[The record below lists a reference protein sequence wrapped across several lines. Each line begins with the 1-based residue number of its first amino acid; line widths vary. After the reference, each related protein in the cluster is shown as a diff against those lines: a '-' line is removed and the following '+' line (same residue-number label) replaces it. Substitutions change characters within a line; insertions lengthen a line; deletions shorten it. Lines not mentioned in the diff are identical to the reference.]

1 MNLYTQNISVSSSHE
16 ILFSHVRD
24 IPRVNGHD
32 FHLHDFM
39 EIFIYVEGDVDFIV
53 NQNYIDLHRGDIILA
68 NENILH
74 KAVVKGTAWYER
86 FYIGIPQNAFSH
98 MDQSANPLACFS
110 RGVCVISIGEND
122 FRNILSLLRKM
133 ADLIETDLHSNAY
146 TVYGYLLQ
154 ILSILNRKTT
164 IGSNGTPRRDSPHE
178 LISRVLAFLENSATQ
193 VNSVAEIAEHFHVSA
208 SYLSSLFS
216 QDMDV
221 TLKRYLMICKISKSK
236 IMLSQ
241 GESVSNTGL
250 ACGFCTTSHFIS
262 VFREVTGMTPNAY
275 RSSLMG

>member
-1 MNLYTQNISVSSSHE
+1 MNLYNQNISVDSSHE

-24 IPRVNGHD
+24 IPRINGHD

-39 EIFIYVEGDVDFIV
+39 EIFVYVEGDVDFIV

-74 KAVVKGTAWYER
+74 KAVVKETTWYER
-86 FYIGIPQNAFSH
+86 FYIGIPPDAFSF
-98 MDQSANPLACFS
+98 MDQSTDPLACFS
-110 RGVCVISIGEND
+110 HGICVISIGESD
-122 FRNILSLLRKM
+122 FRSILSLLRKI
-133 ADLIETDLHSNAY
+133 ADMVEIDLRANAY
-146 TVYGYLLQ
+146 TIYGYLLQ
-154 ILSILNRKTT
+154 ILSILNRKTA

-178 LISRVLAFLENSATQ
+178 LVSRVLGYLERSAAQ
-193 VNSVAEIAEHFHVSA
+193 VNSVAEIADHFHVSA

-241 GESVSNTGL
+241 GESVSNTAH

-262 VFREVTGMTPNAY
+262 VFREVTGMTPNVY
-275 RSSLMG
+275 RKSLMG